1 VVFGGIVFFLT
12 KLIWNFGGFGLC
24 GFIGKYYAIF
34 SPDSVRKSKSNYA
47 KTSQNPTSNMD
58 KKPIGYKAGE
68 TYFMD
73 KKSRPNPKYSGIT
86 GKLSTGLTTERV
98 QIVTNQQ
105 VTKRR
110 GETFN
115 RITKSS
121 LAKLLAI
128 EHYSESIY
136 DLDQNTQID
145 LTS

>member
-1 VVFGGIVFFLT
+1 
-12 KLIWNFGGFGLC
+12 
-24 GFIGKYYAIF
+24 
-34 SPDSVRKSKSNYA
+34 
-47 KTSQNPTSNMD
+47 MD

>member
-1 VVFGGIVFFLT
+1 
-12 KLIWNFGGFGLC
+12 
-24 GFIGKYYAIF
+24 
-34 SPDSVRKSKSNYA
+34 
-47 KTSQNPTSNMD
+47 MD

-145 LTS
+145 LTSLKETEFHPDETKSRISDITSAMTNGTRQTLMTVSHPP